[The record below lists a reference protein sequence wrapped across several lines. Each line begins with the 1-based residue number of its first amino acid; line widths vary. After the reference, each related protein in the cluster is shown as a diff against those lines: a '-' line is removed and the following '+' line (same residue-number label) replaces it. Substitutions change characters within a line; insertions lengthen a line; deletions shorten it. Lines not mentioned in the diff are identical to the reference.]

1 MVSQWQKLLFEE
13 GAVVYEHKPK
23 GNRKIMS

>member
-1 MVSQWQKLLFEE
+1 MVSQWQKLLFEA
-13 GAVVYEHKPK
+13 GAVVYEHKPN